1 MLFSIVITRRRI
13 TKENFK
19 LKVECLINPAL
30 GKLHTPVNTS
40 CRTLRFFSIKITRK
54 TNKSSPPTIT
64 IVRFFFRPGDV
75 ARLRLDREIPRCIQY
90 TLYNDNIRQS
100 DLPVNTM
107 DRGALEVKVPMD
119 FDGSRKIRKDTVEC
133 SVIHQLVANYAPPEV
148 SVSFIE
154 NITFVRLQP
163 RYFFCGFYCRSL
175 LIINIPTPI
184 ITLNYRFHG
193 HHLPALILD

>member
-1 MLFSIVITRRRI
+1 M
-13 TKENFK
+13 
-19 LKVECLINPAL
+19 
-30 GKLHTPVNTS
+30 
-40 CRTLRFFSIKITRK
+40 
-54 TNKSSPPTIT
+54 
-64 IVRFFFRPGDV
+64 

-100 DLPVNTM
+100 DLPVNIM

-163 RYFFCGFYCRSL
+163 RYFFAVFIVGVC
-175 LIINIPTPI
+175 
-184 ITLNYRFHG
+184 
-193 HHLPALILD
+193 